1 MNSLFSALSARTILF
16 GAVAVLAV
24 AFGAYALWPEK
35 VELDTITVAPGEFVQ
50 EVSASGK
57 VVPARDVELGFTQ
70 SGRIASVSVDVGD
83 RVSAGATLAR
93 LDSGELSAAL
103 SQRRAALDTQKARLE
118 AIKQGTRPEEIAVAE
133 SQVDSSLIALSQT
146 KAALL
151 DEVRDAYTVADSAV
165 RNNVFPFVTNPRG
178 NSPQL
183 NFTVTDSQAAV
194 DFVSD
199 VVVIENMLVEWQG
212 DVAGATESML
222 PALTAQA
229 QTNLAMVATFLS
241 DASAVL
247 SRAQTNQSVSASMI
261 AGYSA
266 DVSAARTTV
275 GTEISALT
283 SATTAERNAAA
294 ALESAERNLS
304 LKAAGA
310 VAADIAAQEA
320 QIKAAEAEVESV
332 LSQINKTVITAPFS
346 GTVVAVEARAG
357 AIASPNQ
364 PLITMIGG
372 GAFQIDSYIPEINI
386 AAVKPGDIARVTLD
400 AYGDS
405 EEFRARVVSI
415 DPAET
420 VRDGVATYRAILQF
434 SEDDSR
440 IRSGMTANIV
450 ITTERREGVISIPQG
465 LVIEREGVK
474 YVQVVEGD
482 AIVER
487 QVTTGSISSLGLV
500 EIVTGLS
507 SGDRVLLT
515 SGT

>member
-1 MNSLFSALSARTILF
+1 MISFFSALSGKTIFF
-16 GAVAVLAV
+16 GAIVMLAIGIGV
-24 AFGAYALWPEK
+24 YVLWPE
-35 VELDTITVAPGEFVQ
+35 EAAIETITVAPGEFVQ

-70 SGRIASVSVDVGD
+70 SGRIVSVSVDVGD

-93 LDSGELSAAL
+93 LDSGELAAAL

-118 AIKQGTRPEEIAVAE
+118 AILQGTRPEEIAVAE

-146 KAALL
+146 RAALL

-165 RNNVFPFVTNPRG
+165 RNNVFPFVTNPRS
-178 NSPQL
+178 NNPQL

-194 DFVSD
+194 DFLASIVR
-199 VVVIENMLVEWQG
+199 VENMLVEWQG
-212 DVAGATESML
+212 DLINATESTL
-222 PALTAQA
+222 SDLTTET
-229 QTNLAMVATFLS
+229 QTNLADVATFLS
-241 DASAVL
+241 DASAIL
-247 SRAQTNQSVSASMI
+247 NRAQTNQSVSATMI

-266 DVSAARTTV
+266 DVSAARTTMS
-275 GTEISALT
+275 TEISALT

-294 ALESAERNLS
+294 ALASAERNLS
-304 LKAAGA
+304 LKEAGA

-320 QIKAAEAEVESV
+320 QIKAAEADVESV
-332 LSQINKTVITAPFS
+332 LSQISKTVITAPFS
-346 GTVVAVEARAG
+346 GTVTAVEARTG

-364 PLITMIGG
+364 PLITMIGS

-400 AYGDS
+400 AYGES
-405 EEFRARVVSI
+405 EVFQASVVSI

-434 SEDDSR
+434 TTADDR

-450 ITTERREGVISIPQG
+450 ITTERREGVISVPQG
-465 LVIEREGVK
+465 LVVERDGARYVKVLEGETV
-474 YVQVVEGD
+474 
-482 AIVER
+482 VER

-500 EIVTGLS
+500 EILTGLS
-507 SGDRVLLT
+507 AGDRVLRT
-515 SGT
+515 TGI